1 MGGGKLRGFMAK
13 LRRDV
18 RALSPIFAVLLLIAI
33 AVIAG
38 IIIYMYTSGYMAS
51 MMGGGT
57 TGQEKVAIQAAE
69 YVAGDIAV
77 YAVNTAGGPDVVITG
92 AILRDSTGNAVDQ
105 VSLAVT
111 LGPGALVRI
120 PAAGG
125 LAFTYVLTPGETY
138 TVALVSSRG
147 NQFVS
152 PSFKA

>member
-1 MGGGKLRGFMAK
+1 LRGRFAK

-38 IIIYMYTSGYMAS
+38 IIIYMYTAGYLSS

-57 TGQEKVAIQAAE
+57 AGQEKVAVEAAE
-69 YVAGDIAV
+69 YVGGNVAV
-77 YAVNTAGGPDVVITG
+77 YAVNTAGGVPVTITG
-92 AILRDSTGNAVDQ
+92 AILRDSSGNAIAQASGLSVPL
-105 VSLAVT
+105 S
-111 LGPGALVRI
+111 PGVLTRI
-120 PAAGG
+120 PTTGG
-125 LAFTYVLTPGETY
+125 FTWSPAPTLTPGDTY
-138 TVALVSSRG
+138 TVALVTSKG